1 MLNVKQIAEQ
11 AASEFGLSL
20 KDDPTAWPAGAA
32 TMPNEVVRQC
42 NEAARENARSA
53 LSRALGKVSELIATD
68 MDVAISEDG
77 PLADLPAVL
86 AQHVEGL
93 DVDLS
98 GVEKAEDWQG
108 RVGALREALGMAV
121 HGFPVAK
128 LSPDSINAYIADD
141 PRLAALAAS
150 LKHGAAV
157 SIETSA
163 AAVEAIENGNLK
175 DEDIPAFLRRG
186 AAAAEPAGDAWDDPA
201 TDEEAKLHEIHGPE
215 TADWDD
221 EPAPAA
227 TPTRQRAAAA
237 PSGPVPPLV
246 GLAVAAGLTDTEM
259 AAILGLSKSYY
270 SLIRNGKRPWP
281 GMKPDQ
287 AKALRKEISE
297 RYHALMAVAHALDEG
312 AVLKPDGA

>member
-11 AASEFGLSL
+11 AAGEFGLSL
-20 KDDPTAWPAGAA
+20 KDDPTAWADAA
-32 TMPNEVVRQC
+32 TVTPAEVVRQC

-53 LSRALGKVSELIATD
+53 LSRALGKVSELIATE
-68 MDVAISEDG
+68 MDVAVAEDG
-77 PLADLPAVL
+77 PLADLASVL

-98 GVEKAEDWQG
+98 GVEAAADWQG
-108 RVGALREALGMAV
+108 RVDALREALGLAV
-121 HGFPVAK
+121 HGYPVPPV
-128 LSPDSINAYIADD
+128 SIADVLAYANED
-141 PRLAALAAS
+141 PRLHTPGLR
-150 LKHGAAV
+150 KGIAAV
-157 SIETSA
+157 AEPTT
-163 AAVEAIENGNLK
+163 LK
-175 DEDIPAFLRRG
+175 DEEVPAFLRRG
-186 AAAAEPAGDAWDDPA
+186 VQAEPAADWDDEPAAEPEAPA
-201 TDEEAKLHEIHGPE
+201 

-221 EPAPAA
+221 EPAPVA
-227 TPTRQRAAAA
+227 TPARQRAAAA

-281 GMKPDQ
+281 GLKPDQ
-287 AKALRKEISE
+287 AKALRVEVDARAE
-297 RYHALMAVAHALDEG
+297 ALSAVRDALDGG

>member
-1 MLNVKQIAEQ
+1 MLNVKQIAEK
-11 AASEFGLSL
+11 AAGEFGLSL

-42 NEAARENARSA
+42 NEVARENVRSA

-68 MDVAISEDG
+68 LDVAISEDG

-108 RVGALREALGMAV
+108 RVEALREALGMAV

-163 AAVEAIENGNLK
+163 AAVEAIENGDLK

-186 AAAAEPAGDAWDDPA
+186 TAAAEPAGDWDDEPA
-201 TDEEAKLHEIHGPE
+201 AEQEAPA

-221 EPAPAA
+221 EPAPVA
-227 TPTRQRAAAA
+227 TPARQRAAAA

-287 AKALRKEISE
+287 VKALRAEVDA
-297 RYHALMAVAHALDEG
+297 RMAALVSVHDALDGG
-312 AVLKPDGA
+312 AVLKPDGV

>member
-42 NEAARENARSA
+42 NEVARENVRSA

-108 RVGALREALGMAV
+108 RVEALREALGMAV
-121 HGFPVAK
+121 HGFPVPK
-128 LSPDSINAYIADD
+128 LSPDSISAYIDDD
-141 PRLAALAAS
+141 PRLADLAVS

-163 AAVEAIENGNLK
+163 AAVEAIENGDLK

-186 AAAAEPAGDAWDDPA
+186 TAAAEPAGDWDDKPA
-201 TDEEAKLHEIHGPE
+201 AEPEAPV

-227 TPTRQRAAAA
+227 TPARQRAAAA

-287 AKALRKEISE
+287 VKALRAEVDA
-297 RYHALMAVAHALDEG
+297 RMAALVSVHDALDDG
-312 AVLKPDGA
+312 AVLKPDGV

>member
-32 TMPNEVVRQC
+32 TMPNEVVVQC
-42 NEAARENARSA
+42 NNVARENVRSA

-108 RVGALREALGMAV
+108 RVEALREALGMAV

-141 PRLAALAAS
+141 PRLAALAVS

-163 AAVEAIENGNLK
+163 AAVEAIENGDLK
-175 DEDIPAFLRRG
+175 DKDIPAFLRRG
-186 AAAAEPAGDAWDDPA
+186 TAAAEPAGDWDDEPA
-201 TDEEAKLHEIHGPE
+201 AEPEAPA

-287 AKALRKEISE
+287 VKALRAEVDA
-297 RYHALMAVAHALDEG
+297 RMAALAAVTAALDAG
-312 AVLKPDGA
+312 AVLKPDGV

>member
-1 MLNVKQIAEQ
+1 MLNVKQIAEK
-11 AASEFGLSL
+11 AAGEFGLSL
-20 KDDPTAWPAGAA
+20 KDDPTAWADAA
-32 TMPNEVVRQC
+32 TVTPAEVVRQC

-53 LSRALGKVSELIATD
+53 LSRALGKVSELIATE
-68 MDVAISEDG
+68 MDVAIAEDG
-77 PLADLPAVL
+77 PLADLASVL

-98 GVEKAEDWQG
+98 GVEAAADWQG
-108 RVGALREALGMAV
+108 RVDALREALGLAV
-121 HGFPVAK
+121 HGYPVPPV
-128 LSPDSINAYIADD
+128 SIADVLAYANED
-141 PRLAALAAS
+141 PRLHTPGLR
-150 LKHGAAV
+150 KGIAAV
-157 SIETSA
+157 AEP
-163 AAVEAIENGNLK
+163 
-175 DEDIPAFLRRG
+175 PAFLRRG
-186 AAAAEPAGDAWDDPA
+186 VQAEPAADWDDEPATPEPAAEP
-201 TDEEAKLHEIHGPE
+201 

-287 AKALRKEISE
+287 VKALRAEVDA
-297 RYHALMAVAHALDEG
+297 RMAALVSVHDALDDG
-312 AVLKPDGA
+312 AVLKPDGV

>member
-1 MLNVKQIAEQ
+1 MLNVKQIAEK

-42 NEAARENARSA
+42 NEVARENVRSA

-108 RVGALREALGMAV
+108 RVEALREALGMAV

-163 AAVEAIENGNLK
+163 AAVEAIENGDLK

-186 AAAAEPAGDAWDDPA
+186 TAAAEPAGDWDDEPA
-201 TDEEAKLHEIHGPE
+201 AEPEAPA

-221 EPAPAA
+221 EPAPVA
-227 TPTRQRAAAA
+227 TPARQRAAAA

-287 AKALRKEISE
+287 VKALRAEVDA
-297 RYHALMAVAHALDEG
+297 RMAALVSVHDALDEG
-312 AVLKPDGA
+312 AVLKPDGV

>member
-42 NEAARENARSA
+42 NEVARENVRSA

-108 RVGALREALGMAV
+108 RVEALREALGKAV
-121 HGFPVAK
+121 HGYPV
-128 LSPDSINAYIADD
+128 PPVSIANVLAYANED
-141 PRLAALAAS
+141 PRLHTPGLRKGIAACAEP
-150 LKHGAAV
+150 AV
-157 SIETSA
+157 LE
-163 AAVEAIENGNLK
+163 
-175 DEDIPAFLRRG
+175 EDIPAFLRRG
-186 AAAAEPAGDAWDDPA
+186 TAAAEPAGDAWDDPA

-221 EPAPAA
+221 EPAPVA
-227 TPTRQRAAAA
+227 TPARRRAAAA

-287 AKALRKEISE
+287 VKALRAEVDA
-297 RYHALMAVAHALDEG
+297 RTAALVSVHDALDEG
-312 AVLKPDGA
+312 AVLKPDGV

>member
-42 NEAARENARSA
+42 NEVARENVRSA

-77 PLADLPAVL
+77 PLADLLAVL

-108 RVGALREALGMAV
+108 RVEALREALGMAV
-121 HGFPVAK
+121 HGFPVPK

-141 PRLAALAAS
+141 PRLAALAVS

-163 AAVEAIENGNLK
+163 AAVEAIENGDLK
-175 DEDIPAFLRRG
+175 DEDIPAFLRGGVADPRKDI
-186 AAAAEPAGDAWDDPA
+186 ADAWDDEPA
-201 TDEEAKLHEIHGPE
+201 TEAGE
-215 TADWDD
+215 TAADWDD

-227 TPTRQRAAAA
+227 TPARQRAAAA
-237 PSGPVPPLV
+237 PAGPAPKLV
-246 GLAVAAGLTDTEM
+246 GLVVAAGLTDTEM

-270 SLIRNGKRPWP
+270 SLIRNGKRLWP

-287 AKALRKEISE
+287 VKALQAEVDARMA
-297 RYHALMAVAHALDEG
+297 ALVSVHDALDDG
-312 AVLKPDGA
+312 AVLKPDGV

>member
-1 MLNVKQIAEQ
+1 MLNVKQIAEK
-11 AASEFGLSL
+11 AAGEFGLSL

-32 TMPNEVVRQC
+32 TTPNEVVRQC
-42 NEAARENARSA
+42 NEVARENVRSA
-53 LSRALGKVSELIATD
+53 LSRALGKVSELIATE

-77 PLADLPAVL
+77 PLADLPGVL

-98 GVEKAEDWQG
+98 GVEKAEDWQA
-108 RVGALREALGMAV
+108 RVEALREALGMAV

-141 PRLAALAAS
+141 PRLAALAVS

-163 AAVEAIENGNLK
+163 AAVEAIENGDLK

-186 AAAAEPAGDAWDDPA
+186 TAAAEPAGDWDDEPA
-201 TDEEAKLHEIHGPE
+201 V
-215 TADWDD
+215 TAEPAAPDWDD

-227 TPTRQRAAAA
+227 TPVRQRKAAE
-237 PSGPVPPLV
+237 PSGPVPALV

-259 AAILGLSKSYY
+259 AGILGLSKSYY

-287 AKALRKEISE
+287 AQALRAEVNARAE
-297 RYHALMAVAHALDEG
+297 ALTAVIAALDAG
-312 AVLKPDGA
+312 VVLKPDGV

>member
-42 NEAARENARSA
+42 NEVARENVRSA

-108 RVGALREALGMAV
+108 RVEALREALGMAV

-163 AAVEAIENGNLK
+163 AAVEAIENGDLK

-186 AAAAEPAGDAWDDPA
+186 TAAAEPAGDWDDEPA
-201 TDEEAKLHEIHGPE
+201 AEPEAPAA
-215 TADWDD
+215 ADWDD
-221 EPAPAA
+221 EPAPVA
-227 TPTRQRAAAA
+227 TPARQRAAAA

-287 AKALRKEISE
+287 VKALRAEVDA
-297 RYHALMAVAHALDEG
+297 RMAALVSVHDALDEG

>member
-42 NEAARENARSA
+42 NEVARENVRSA

-98 GVEKAEDWQG
+98 GVEKVEDWQG
-108 RVGALREALGMAV
+108 RVEALREALGMAV

-141 PRLAALAAS
+141 PRLAALAVS

-163 AAVEAIENGNLK
+163 AAVEAIENGDLK
-175 DEDIPAFLRRG
+175 DKDIPAFLRRG
-186 AAAAEPAGDAWDDPA
+186 TAAAEPAGDWDDEPA
-201 TDEEAKLHEIHGPE
+201 AEPEAPAA
-215 TADWDD
+215 ADWDD

-227 TPTRQRAAAA
+227 TPARQRKAAE
-237 PSGPVPPLV
+237 PSGPVPALV

-259 AAILGLSKSYY
+259 AGILGLSKSYY

-287 AKALRKEISE
+287 VKALRAEVDA
-297 RYHALMAVAHALDEG
+297 RMAALVSVHDALDEG
-312 AVLKPDGA
+312 AVLKPDGV

>member
-42 NEAARENARSA
+42 NEVARENVRSA
-53 LSRALGKVSELIATD
+53 LSRALGNISELIATD

-108 RVGALREALGMAV
+108 RVEALREALGMAV

-128 LSPDSINAYIADD
+128 LSPDSISAYIDDD
-141 PRLAALAAS
+141 PRLADLAVS

-163 AAVEAIENGNLK
+163 AAVEAIENGDLK

-186 AAAAEPAGDAWDDPA
+186 TAAAEPAGDWDDEPA
-201 TDEEAKLHEIHGPE
+201 AEPEAPA

-227 TPTRQRAAAA
+227 TPVRQRKAAE
-237 PSGPVPPLV
+237 PSGPVPALV

-259 AAILGLSKSYY
+259 AGILGLSKSYY

-287 AKALRKEISE
+287 AQALRAEVNARAE
-297 RYHALMAVAHALDEG
+297 ALTAVTAALDAG
-312 AVLKPDGA
+312 AVLKPDGV

>member
-42 NEAARENARSA
+42 NEVARENVRSA

-108 RVGALREALGMAV
+108 RVEALREALGKAV

-141 PRLAALAAS
+141 PRLAALAVS

-157 SIETSA
+157 SIETSV
-163 AAVEAIENGNLK
+163 AAVEAIENGDLK
-175 DEDIPAFLRRG
+175 DKDIPAFLRRG
-186 AAAAEPAGDAWDDPA
+186 TAAAEPAGDWDDEPA
-201 TDEEAKLHEIHGPE
+201 AEPEAPAA
-215 TADWDD
+215 ADWDD

-287 AKALRKEISE
+287 VKALRAEVDA
-297 RYHALMAVAHALDEG
+297 RMATLVSVHDALDDG
-312 AVLKPDGA
+312 AVLKPDGV

>member
-42 NEAARENARSA
+42 NEVARENVRSA

-108 RVGALREALGMAV
+108 RVEALREALGMAV

-141 PRLAALAAS
+141 PRLAALAVS

-157 SIETSA
+157 SIETSV
-163 AAVEAIENGNLK
+163 AAVEAIENGDLK

-186 AAAAEPAGDAWDDPA
+186 TAAAAPAGDWDDEPA
-201 TDEEAKLHEIHGPE
+201 AEPEATA

-287 AKALRKEISE
+287 VKALRAEVDA
-297 RYHALMAVAHALDEG
+297 RMAALVSVHDALDEG
-312 AVLKPDGA
+312 AVLKPDGV

>member
-20 KDDPTAWPAGAA
+20 KDDPTAWPAGEAITPA
-32 TMPNEVVRQC
+32 DVVRQC
-42 NEAARENARSA
+42 NEVARENARSA
-53 LSRALGKVSELIATD
+53 LSRALGKVSELIATE

-77 PLADLPAVL
+77 PLADLPGVL

-98 GVEKAEDWQG
+98 GVEAAADWQA
-108 RVGALREALGMAV
+108 RVDALREALALAV
-121 HGFPVAK
+121 HGYLVPALRVSDV
-128 LSPDSINAYIADD
+128 LAYANGDDRLHAPGLRKGIAAIPEADD
-141 PRLAALAAS
+141 V
-150 LKHGAAV
+150 K
-157 SIETSA
+157 
-163 AAVEAIENGNLK
+163 
-175 DEDIPAFLRRG
+175 RG
-186 AAAAEPAGDAWDDPA
+186 ANATDIQAQAEAPADWDDGPAMTAEPDAP
-201 TDEEAKLHEIHGPE
+201 
-215 TADWDD
+215 DWDD

-227 TPTRQRAAAA
+227 TPARQRAAAA

-259 AAILGLSKSYY
+259 AGILGLSKSYY

-287 AKALRKEISE
+287 VKALRAEVDA
-297 RYHALMAVAHALDEG
+297 RMAALVSVHDALDDG
-312 AVLKPDGA
+312 AVLKPDGV

>member
-11 AASEFGLSL
+11 AAKEFGLSL

-42 NEAARENARSA
+42 NEVARENVRSA

-86 AQHVEGL
+86 ARHVEGL

-108 RVGALREALGMAV
+108 RVEALREALGMAV
-121 HGFPVAK
+121 QGFPVAK

-141 PRLAALAAS
+141 PRLAALAVS

-163 AAVEAIENGNLK
+163 AAVEAIENGDLK

-186 AAAAEPAGDAWDDPA
+186 TAAAEPAGDWDDEPA
-201 TDEEAKLHEIHGPE
+201 AEPEAPA

-221 EPAPAA
+221 EPAPVA
-227 TPTRQRAAAA
+227 TPARQRAAAA

-287 AKALRKEISE
+287 VKALRAEVDA
-297 RYHALMAVAHALDEG
+297 RMAALVSVHDALDEG

>member
-42 NEAARENARSA
+42 NEVARENVRSA

-108 RVGALREALGMAV
+108 RVEALREALGMAV

-141 PRLAALAAS
+141 PRLAALAVS

-163 AAVEAIENGNLK
+163 AAVEAIENGDLK

-186 AAAAEPAGDAWDDPA
+186 TAAAEPAGDWDDEPA
-201 TDEEAKLHEIHGPE
+201 AEPEAPA

-221 EPAPAA
+221 EPAPVA
-227 TPTRQRAAAA
+227 TPARQRAAAA

-287 AKALRKEISE
+287 VKALRAEVDA
-297 RYHALMAVAHALDEG
+297 RMAALVSVHDALDEG
-312 AVLKPDGA
+312 AVLKPDGV

>member
-42 NEAARENARSA
+42 NDVARENVRSA

-108 RVGALREALGMAV
+108 RVEALREALGMAV

-163 AAVEAIENGNLK
+163 AAVEAIENGDLK

-186 AAAAEPAGDAWDDPA
+186 AAAAEPAGDWDDEPA
-201 TDEEAKLHEIHGPE
+201 AEPEAPA

-227 TPTRQRAAAA
+227 TPARQRAAAA

-259 AAILGLSKSYY
+259 AAIFGLSKSYY

-287 AKALRKEISE
+287 VKALRAEVDARMAALISV
-297 RYHALMAVAHALDEG
+297 HDALDDG
-312 AVLKPDGA
+312 AVLKPDGV

>member
-42 NEAARENARSA
+42 NEVARENVRSA

-108 RVGALREALGMAV
+108 RVEALREALGMAV

-141 PRLAALAAS
+141 PRLAALAVS

-163 AAVEAIENGNLK
+163 AAVEAIENGDLK
-175 DEDIPAFLRRG
+175 DKDIPAFLRRG
-186 AAAAEPAGDAWDDPA
+186 TAAAEPAGDWDDEPA
-201 TDEEAKLHEIHGPE
+201 AEPEAPAA
-215 TADWDD
+215 ADWDD

-259 AAILGLSKSYY
+259 AGILGLSKSYY

-287 AKALRKEISE
+287 ASALRTEVNARAE
-297 RYHALMAVAHALDEG
+297 ALAAVTAALDAG
-312 AVLKPDGA
+312 AVLKPDGV

>member
-1 MLNVKQIAEQ
+1 MLNVKQIAKQ

-32 TMPNEVVRQC
+32 TTPDEVVRRC
-42 NEAARENARSA
+42 NEVARENVRSA
-53 LSRALGKVSELIATD
+53 LPRALGKVSERIATD

-86 AQHVEGL
+86 AQHIEGL
-93 DVDLS
+93 GVDLS
-98 GVEKAEDWQG
+98 GVEKAGDWQG
-108 RVGALREALGMAV
+108 RVEALREALGLAV
-121 HGFPVAK
+121 RGYPVPPV
-128 LSPDSINAYIADD
+128 SIADVLAYANED
-141 PRLAALAAS
+141 PRL
-150 LKHGAAV
+150 HTPG
-157 SIETSA
+157 
-163 AAVEAIENGNLK
+163 
-175 DEDIPAFLRRG
+175 LRRRI
-186 AAAAEPAGDAWDDPA
+186 AAIPEPAGDAWDDPA

-227 TPTRQRAAAA
+227 TPPRRRAVAA

-246 GLAVAAGLTDTEM
+246 GLAVAAGLVDTEM

-270 SLIRNGKRPWP
+270 SLIRNGKRSWP

-287 AKALRKEISE
+287 VKALRAEVDA
-297 RYHALMAVAHALDEG
+297 RMAALVSVRDALDEG
-312 AVLKPDGA
+312 AVLKPDGV

>member
-32 TMPNEVVRQC
+32 TMPNEVVVQC
-42 NEAARENARSA
+42 NNVARENVRSA

-108 RVGALREALGMAV
+108 RVEALREALGMAV

-141 PRLAALAAS
+141 PRLAALAVS

-163 AAVEAIENGNLK
+163 AAVEAIENGDLK
-175 DEDIPAFLRRG
+175 DKDIPAFLRRG
-186 AAAAEPAGDAWDDPA
+186 TAAAEPAGDWDDEPA
-201 TDEEAKLHEIHGPE
+201 AEPEAPAA
-215 TADWDD
+215 ADWDD

-227 TPTRQRAAAA
+227 TPARQRKAAA

-287 AKALRKEISE
+287 VKALRAEVDA
-297 RYHALMAVAHALDEG
+297 RMAALVSVHDALDDG
-312 AVLKPDGA
+312 AVLKPDGV

>member
-42 NEAARENARSA
+42 NEVARENVRSA

-108 RVGALREALGMAV
+108 RVEALREALGMAV

-163 AAVEAIENGNLK
+163 AAVEAIENGDLK

-186 AAAAEPAGDAWDDPA
+186 TAAAEPAGDWDDEPA
-201 TDEEAKLHEIHGPE
+201 AEPEATT

-221 EPAPAA
+221 EPAPAV

-287 AKALRKEISE
+287 VKALRAEVDA
-297 RYHALMAVAHALDEG
+297 RMAALVSVHDALDEG
-312 AVLKPDGA
+312 AVLKPDGV

>member
-42 NEAARENARSA
+42 NEVARENVRSA
-53 LSRALGKVSELIATD
+53 LSRALGKVSGLIATD

-108 RVGALREALGMAV
+108 RVEALREALGVAV
-121 HGFPVAK
+121 HGFPAPPV
-128 LSPDSINAYIADD
+128 SIADVLAYANED
-141 PRLAALAAS
+141 PRLHTPGLRKGIAA
-150 LKHGAAV
+150 
-157 SIETSA
+157 I
-163 AAVEAIENGNLK
+163 
-175 DEDIPAFLRRG
+175 
-186 AAAAEPAGDAWDDPA
+186 AEPAGDAWDDPA
-201 TDEEAKLHEIHGPE
+201 TDEEAKLHEIHGPG

-221 EPAPAA
+221 EPAPVAA
-227 TPTRQRAAAA
+227 PTRQRAAAA
-237 PSGPVPPLV
+237 PSGPVLPLV

-287 AKALRKEISE
+287 VKALRAEVDA
-297 RYHALMAVAHALDEG
+297 RMAALVSVHDALDDG
-312 AVLKPDGA
+312 AVLKPDGV

>member
-32 TMPNEVVRQC
+32 TVPNEVVRQC
-42 NEAARENARSA
+42 NEVARENVRSA

-108 RVGALREALGMAV
+108 RVEALREALGMAV

-163 AAVEAIENGNLK
+163 AAVEAIENGDLK

-186 AAAAEPAGDAWDDPA
+186 TAAAEPAGDWDDEPA
-201 TDEEAKLHEIHGPE
+201 AAEQEAPA

-221 EPAPAA
+221 EPAPVA
-227 TPTRQRAAAA
+227 TPARQRAAAA

-287 AKALRKEISE
+287 VKALRAEVDA
-297 RYHALMAVAHALDEG
+297 RMAALVSVHDALDEG
-312 AVLKPDGA
+312 AVLKPDGV

>member
-32 TMPNEVVRQC
+32 TMPNEVVRRC

-128 LSPDSINAYIADD
+128 LSPDSVNAYIADD

-163 AAVEAIENGNLK
+163 AAVEAIENGDLK

-186 AAAAEPAGDAWDDPA
+186 TAAADPAGDWDDEPAAEPETPA
-201 TDEEAKLHEIHGPE
+201 

-221 EPAPAA
+221 EPAPVA
-227 TPTRQRAAAA
+227 TPVRQRAAAA

-281 GMKPDQ
+281 GVKPDQ
-287 AKALRKEISE
+287 VKALRAEVDA
-297 RYHALMAVAHALDEG
+297 RMAALVSVHDALDEG
-312 AVLKPDGA
+312 AVLKPDGV

>member
-42 NEAARENARSA
+42 NEVARENVRSA

-108 RVGALREALGMAV
+108 RVEALREALGMAV

-128 LSPDSINAYIADD
+128 LSPDSINAYIDDD
-141 PRLAALAAS
+141 PRLADLAVS

-163 AAVEAIENGNLK
+163 AAVEAIENGDLK

-186 AAAAEPAGDAWDDPA
+186 TAAAEPAGDWDDEPA
-201 TDEEAKLHEIHGPE
+201 AEQEAPA

-221 EPAPAA
+221 EPAPVA
-227 TPTRQRAAAA
+227 TPARQRAAAA

-281 GMKPDQ
+281 GTKPDQ
-287 AKALRKEISE
+287 VKALRAEVDA
-297 RYHALMAVAHALDEG
+297 RMAALVSVHDALDEG
-312 AVLKPDGA
+312 AVLKPDGV

>member
-1 MLNVKQIAEQ
+1 MIDVKQITEQ
-11 AASEFGLSL
+11 AAREFGLSL
-20 KDDPTAWPAGAA
+20 KDDPTAWADAA
-32 TMPNEVVRQC
+32 TVTPAEVVQRCNEV
-42 NEAARENARSA
+42 ARENARSA

-98 GVEKAEDWQG
+98 GVEKADDWQG
-108 RVGALREALGMAV
+108 RVDALREALAMAV
-121 HGFPVAK
+121 HGYPV
-128 LSPDSINAYIADD
+128 PPISIASVLAYANED
-141 PRLAALAAS
+141 PRLHTPGLRKGIAAISDTDTLS
-150 LKHGAAV
+150 SEEV
-157 SIETSA
+157 
-163 AAVEAIENGNLK
+163 
-175 DEDIPAFLRRG
+175 PAFLRRG
-186 AAAAEPAGDAWDDPA
+186 MAAPAPSGDWDDEPVAEP
-201 TDEEAKLHEIHGPE
+201 EASA

-227 TPTRQRAAAA
+227 TPPRRRAAAT

-246 GLAVAAGLTDTEM
+246 GLVVAAGLTDTEM
-259 AAILGLSKSYY
+259 AAILGVSKSYY

-287 AKALRKEISE
+287 AAALRVEVDARTE
-297 RYHALMAVAHALDEG
+297 ALASVRGALDSG
-312 AVLKPDGA
+312 VVLKPDGV

>member
-1 MLNVKQIAEQ
+1 MLNVKQIAEK
-11 AASEFGLSL
+11 AAGEFGLSL

-42 NEAARENARSA
+42 NDVARENVRSA

-77 PLADLPAVL
+77 PLADLAGVL
-86 AQHVEGL
+86 SQHVEGL

-108 RVGALREALGMAV
+108 RVEALREALGMAV
-121 HGFPVAK
+121 HGFPVPK

-163 AAVEAIENGNLK
+163 AAVEAIENGDLK

-186 AAAAEPAGDAWDDPA
+186 TAATEPASDWDDEPAAEPESDQA
-201 TDEEAKLHEIHGPE
+201 
-215 TADWDD
+215 ADWDD

-227 TPTRQRAAAA
+227 TPARQRAAAA
-237 PSGPVPPLV
+237 PAGPTPKLV
-246 GLAVAAGLTDTEM
+246 GLVVAAGLTDTEM
-259 AAILGLSKSYY
+259 AGILGLSKSYY

-287 AKALRKEISE
+287 ASALRTEVNARAE
-297 RYHALMAVAHALDEG
+297 ALAAVTAALDVG
-312 AVLKPDGA
+312 AVLKPEGA

>member
-42 NEAARENARSA
+42 NEVARENVRSA

-108 RVGALREALGMAV
+108 RVEALREALGMAV

-141 PRLAALAAS
+141 PRLAALAVS

-163 AAVEAIENGNLK
+163 AAVEAIENGDLK
-175 DEDIPAFLRRG
+175 DKDIPAFLRRG
-186 AAAAEPAGDAWDDPA
+186 TAAAEPAGDWDDEPA
-201 TDEEAKLHEIHGPE
+201 AEPEAPAA
-215 TADWDD
+215 ADWDD

-259 AAILGLSKSYY
+259 AGILGLSKSYY

-287 AKALRKEISE
+287 VKALRAEVDA
-297 RYHALMAVAHALDEG
+297 RMAALVSVHDALDDG
-312 AVLKPDGA
+312 AVLKPDGV

>member
-42 NEAARENARSA
+42 NEVARENARSA

-77 PLADLPAVL
+77 PLADLASVL
-86 AQHVEGL
+86 AQHVDGL

-98 GVEKAEDWQG
+98 GVEAATDWQG
-108 RVGALREALGMAV
+108 RVDALREALGLAV
-121 HGFPVAK
+121 HGYTVPPV
-128 LSPDSINAYIADD
+128 SIADVLAYANED
-141 PRLAALAAS
+141 PRLHAPGLR
-150 LKHGAAV
+150 KGIAAV
-157 SIETSA
+157 AEPVA
-163 AAVEAIENGNLK
+163 LK
-175 DEDIPAFLRRG
+175 DEEAPAFLRRG
-186 AAAAEPAGDAWDDPA
+186 VQAEPAANWDDEPA
-201 TDEEAKLHEIHGPE
+201 VPE
-215 TADWDD
+215 PVVEPVVEPAADWDD
-221 EPAPAA
+221 EPAPVA
-227 TPTRQRAAAA
+227 TPARQRAAAA

-287 AKALRKEISE
+287 VKALRVEVDARTE
-297 RYHALMAVAHALDEG
+297 ALAAVRDALDSG
-312 AVLKPDGA
+312 AVLKPDGV

>member
-1 MLNVKQIAEQ
+1 MLNVKQIAEK
-11 AASEFGLSL
+11 AAGEFGLSL

-42 NEAARENARSA
+42 NEVARENVRSA

-108 RVGALREALGMAV
+108 RVEALREALGKAV
-121 HGFPVAK
+121 HGYPV
-128 LSPDSINAYIADD
+128 PPVSIANVLAYANED
-141 PRLAALAAS
+141 PRLHTPGLRKGIAACAEP
-150 LKHGAAV
+150 AV
-157 SIETSA
+157 LE
-163 AAVEAIENGNLK
+163 
-175 DEDIPAFLRRG
+175 EDIPAFLRRG
-186 AAAAEPAGDAWDDPA
+186 TAAAEPAGDWDDEPA
-201 TDEEAKLHEIHGPE
+201 AEPE
-215 TADWDD
+215 TPATADWDD
-221 EPAPAA
+221 EPAPVA
-227 TPTRQRAAAA
+227 TPARQRAAAA

-287 AKALRKEISE
+287 VKALRAEVDA
-297 RYHALMAVAHALDEG
+297 RMAALVSVHDALDEG
-312 AVLKPDGA
+312 AVLKPDGV

>member
-1 MLNVKQIAEQ
+1 MLNVKQIAEK
-11 AASEFGLSL
+11 AAGEFGLSL

-42 NEAARENARSA
+42 NEVARENVRSA

-68 MDVAISEDG
+68 LDVAISEDG

-108 RVGALREALGMAV
+108 RVEALREALGMAV

-163 AAVEAIENGNLK
+163 AAVEAIENGDLK

-186 AAAAEPAGDAWDDPA
+186 TAAAEPAGGWDDEPA
-201 TDEEAKLHEIHGPE
+201 AEQEAPA

-221 EPAPAA
+221 EPAPVA
-227 TPTRQRAAAA
+227 TPARQRAAAA

-287 AKALRKEISE
+287 VKALRAEVDA
-297 RYHALMAVAHALDEG
+297 RMAALVSVHDALDGG
-312 AVLKPDGA
+312 AVLKPDGV